1 MCQEVVVSNAKSF
14 LPENVVAM
22 LLFLTKNICRLE
34 ITPLKRELF
43 DEISFCGM
51 GCIIFC
57 FSSAGRCAA
66 RAEGFGTASFAA
78 DLLPLVK

>member
-34 ITPLKRELF
+34 ITPLKRDIF
-43 DEISFCGM
+43 VVAFWGVGS
-51 GCIIFC
+51 IIVFC
-57 FSSAGRCAA
+57 FVFFENDTRLMLKVVA
-66 RAEGFGTASFAA
+66 
-78 DLLPLVK
+78 LLLVTLVYG